1 MILKN
6 MTDKNASNNKP
17 YTREK
22 LIYKRF
28 VSRFSPTSVEEYV
41 PGRRRYEGLFVIREV
56 DSWDKY
62 LGEIYIVVDASSS
75 FDEKKLSS
83 VIHYIYKLLVRERVD
98 VKWNI
103 IIFATKA
110 ELIRR
115 VKIKNAETV
124 CEIINENR
132 DKVGSTAEF
141 APVESILRK
150 NFGNITGII
159 FVSDYDFT
167 EEDRKNFYQFVL
179 KKSLAGVKVPMLVIE
194 VGGDVQEE
202 VIQTFSKKSHIDLCI
217 FNY

>member
-1 MILKN
+1 
-6 MTDKNASNNKP
+6 MTDKRP

-28 VSRFSPTSVEEYV
+28 VSRFSPTSVERYV
-41 PGRRRYEGLFVIREV
+41 PNRRGLEGLFVIREV
-56 DSWDKY
+56 DLWNK
-62 LGEIYIVVDASSS
+62 GIEEIYIVVDASSS

-83 VIHYIYKLLVRERVD
+83 VIHHIYKLLVRDRVD

-103 IIFATKA
+103 LIFATKA
-110 ELIRR
+110 ELIKK
-115 VKIKNAETV
+115 VKIKNADTV

-167 EEDRKNFYQFVL
+167 EEDRKNFYQFVI
-179 KKSLAGVKVPMLVIE
+179 KKSLAGFKVPMLVIE
-194 VGGDVQEE
+194 VGGAVQEE